1 MKDWF
6 LSQGLSLYVEIVL
19 LMAGL
24 VTLWIT
30 GRNYKRLIREADSM
44 GHYCLAHVRRY
55 GSRLNQPI
63 FQTIRPTMCRHSH
76 QERIAKAYRQS
87 SATDT

>member
-44 GHYCLAHVRRY
+44 GTSEH
-55 GSRLNQPI
+55 RLVKHI
-63 FQTIRPTMCRHSH
+63 KLKVTG
-76 QERIAKAYRQS
+76 
-87 SATDT
+87 